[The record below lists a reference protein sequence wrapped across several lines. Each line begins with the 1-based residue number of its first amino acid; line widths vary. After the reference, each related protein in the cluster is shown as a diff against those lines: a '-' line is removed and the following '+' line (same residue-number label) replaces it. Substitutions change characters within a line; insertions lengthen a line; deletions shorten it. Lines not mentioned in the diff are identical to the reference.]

1 MEHWK
6 AAQKTNDANREI
18 KQSEPKPK
26 SFHITKQA
34 VKKLYK
40 M

>member
-1 MEHWK
+1 MEHWQ
-6 AAQKTNDANREI
+6 AAQKTNDADKEI

-26 SFHITKQA
+26 SFHITNKA